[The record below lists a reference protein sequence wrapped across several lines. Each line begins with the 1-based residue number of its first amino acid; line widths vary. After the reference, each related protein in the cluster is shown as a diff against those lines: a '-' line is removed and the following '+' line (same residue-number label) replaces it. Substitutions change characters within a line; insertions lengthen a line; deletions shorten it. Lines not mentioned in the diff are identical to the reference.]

1 MLPHIKNGRSD
12 ASYQRSTVP
21 LKQLLVWANRQ
32 LARTDEEATLE
43 FKIATCNMIED
54 ALYYCRKYKGFG
66 FIDNDDSKVG
76 TLGYYSRV
84 YFG

>member
-1 MLPHIKNGRSD
+1 MLPHIKNGRTD
-12 ASYQRSTVP
+12 ASYKRTTVP
-21 LKQLLVWANRQ
+21 LKQLLIWANRQ
-32 LARTDEEATLE
+32 LARTDEDATKE

-54 ALYYCRKYKGFG
+54 ALHYCRQYRGFA
-66 FIDNDDSKVG
+66 FIDNDDSKTG

>member
-1 MLPHIKNGRSD
+1 MLPHIKNGRTD
-12 ASYQRSTVP
+12 ASYKRNTVP
-21 LKQLLVWANRQ
+21 LKQLVTWANRE
-32 LARTDEEATLE
+32 LARTDSAATKE
-43 FKIATCNMIED
+43 YKMGICNMIED
-54 ALYYCRKYKGFG
+54 ALHYCRKYKGFG